1 MRTALLFAPYYF
13 PSNNVGAVR
22 PGKFV
27 KYLPS
32 FGWQLLVVTP
42 EQHEHE
48 AYLEGDSS
56 NIFYVQF
63 PDLEKIFKL
72 GRQLIPKPKAHF
84 KVRSEALPIIEID
97 SRRQAFLD
105 WVLLPDE
112 KITWIS
118 SAVKK
123 GLTLAKSHSID
134 IVITTAP
141 YFSTHLIGLS
151 LARRLNRPWLADFRD
166 PWVTSPY
173 IYYPTKLHRKI
184 HAILERKVVE
194 SANVVL
200 STTELMNQDLIT
212 RYPKLPVDKFKV
224 VYNGY
229 DDDDFVDLKPQ
240 TERKD
245 SKIQIIQNG
254 TFYGERS
261 PIPFLKALKHF
272 DDSDL
277 NRLSVIFVGKNVLPW
292 QSIVD
297 ELGLNSVVKLKD
309 MVPYQQCL
317 QLLQESDIL
326 LLIPGGQLILPKKLF
341 EYLKLEKWIL
351 AVSANPM
358 VNGFLEQINV
368 SKIADPAS
376 PQDIYCQLSNLMAL
390 IDQGVQ
396 PEPNLSLIQQ
406 FEFKNLTGQLAQ
418 ILDKMAYPV
427 ES

>member
-42 EQHEHE
+42 DQPEQSR
-48 AYLEGDSS
+48 YLEGEAS

-63 PDLEKIFKL
+63 PDLEKLFRL
-72 GRQLIPKPKAHF
+72 GRQLIPKPKTHF
-84 KVRSEALPIIEID
+84 KVRSEALSVFEID
-97 SRRQAFLD
+97 SRRQALLD

-118 SAVKK
+118 SAIKK
-123 GLTLAKSHSID
+123 GLNLAKTYSID
-134 IVITTAP
+134 VVLTTAP
-141 YFSTHLIGLS
+141 YFSTHLVGLS
-151 LARRLNRPWLADFRD
+151 LARRLNCPWLADFRD
-166 PWVTSPY
+166 PWLTSPY

-194 SANVVL
+194 SANVVI
-200 STTELMNQDLIT
+200 STTDLMKQDLIT

-229 DDDDFVDLKPQ
+229 DNDDFVELKPQ
-240 TERKD
+240 PDHRD
-245 SKIQIIQNG
+245 GKIQIIQNG

-261 PIPFLKALKHF
+261 PITFLQALKHF
-272 DDSDL
+272 NDSDL
-277 NRLSVIFVGKNVLPW
+277 QQLRIIFVGKNVLPW
-292 QSIVD
+292 QSVVN
-297 ELGLNSVVKLKD
+297 ELGLNSVVTLQD
-309 MVPYQQCL
+309 IVPYQQSL
-317 QLLQESDIL
+317 QLLQDSDIL

-351 AVSANPM
+351 AVSANSM
-358 VNGFLEQINV
+358 VNGFLEKTNV
-368 SKIADPAS
+368 SEVADPTS
-376 PQDIYCQLSNLMAL
+376 PRDIYRQLSKL
-390 IDQGVQ
+390 ITLIKQGIQ

-406 FEFKNLTGQLAQ
+406 FEFKNLAGQLAQ
-418 ILDKMAYPV
+418 ILDEMTY
-427 ES
+427 